1 MPAAWTGD
9 VVKDLH
15 LHGISAKQLAE
26 KLGWHSKYLS
36 TVMNGHKSPAGA
48 EKKIRAAL
56 DELIKEGK

>member
-15 LHGISAKQLAE
+15 LHGISAKRLAE

-36 TVMNGHKSPAGA
+36 TVMNGHKNPAGA
-48 EKKIRAAL
+48 EQKIRAAL
-56 DELIKEGK
+56 DELIKEG